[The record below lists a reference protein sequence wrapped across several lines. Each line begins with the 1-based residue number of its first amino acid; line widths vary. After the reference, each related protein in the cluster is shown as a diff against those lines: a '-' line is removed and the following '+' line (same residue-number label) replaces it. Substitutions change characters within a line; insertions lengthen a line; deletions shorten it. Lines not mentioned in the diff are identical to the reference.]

1 MVMMDHAG
9 GAQTSFREFQLATK
23 SLPAFHSPCSLTG
36 SVLGPVTPESLAEV
50 DRNYKIL
57 YWPEHST
64 PFLQECFYIMLL
76 RFKDGV
82 QSCGV

>member
-1 MVMMDHAG
+1 MFSNRL
-9 GAQTSFREFQLATK
+9 GA
-23 SLPAFHSPCSLTG
+23 
-36 SVLGPVTPESLAEV
+36 GPVTPESLAEV